1 MISGRF
7 GSMGELF
14 FEIDLITAEGEAFQV
29 DALLDTG
36 FTTGWLAV
44 NSQDIDGLGWL
55 VIERN
60 RAMRTAQGQD
70 VFDLY
75 EGTVSIDGVE
85 YRIPVHLGEE
95 IPDHLRLQRRHPFI
109 QGNLL
114 TTPHIRRQRINHHLR
129 LRQPR
134 AFDVVSQTLVEMS
147 RNADTELD

>member
-7 GSMGELF
+7 GDIGELF
-14 FEIDLITAEGEAFQV
+14 FEINLITAEGEAFQV

-75 EGTVSIDGVE
+75 EGRMSIDGVE
-85 YRIPVHLGEE
+85 YRIPVHVGEE
-95 IPDHLRLQRRHPFI
+95 IPDVLLGLQWLERMRLVVDAPV
-109 QGNLL
+109 GML
-114 TTPHIRRQRINHHLR
+114 TLEHRGSN
-129 LRQPR
+129 
-134 AFDVVSQTLVEMS
+134 DS
-147 RNADTELD
+147 

>member
-7 GSMGELF
+7 GSIGELF

-75 EGTVSIDGVE
+75 QGTVSLDGVE
-85 YRIPVHLGEE
+85 YR
-95 IPDHLRLQRRHPFI
+95 
-109 QGNLL
+109 
-114 TTPHIRRQRINHHLR
+114 
-129 LRQPR
+129 
-134 AFDVVSQTLVEMS
+134 
-147 RNADTELD
+147 